1 MTKQRKK
8 TQSITD
14 TIAQHLETT
23 DPETVVISEVT
34 EEKSQPALNEEP
46 KETVEKEEEKVE
58 MKKEETLREEP
69 KEKIIVSPH
78 HKDSDTSAINFGLN
92 SIF

>member
-14 TIAQHLETT
+14 TIAQHLET
-23 DPETVVISEVT
+23 ETIAVEEKNEEVKTEVEEVT
-34 EEKSQPALNEEP
+34 PISG
-46 KETVEKEEEKVE
+46 ETFTEKEEKEIVTFEEK
-58 MKKEETLREEP
+58 P

>member
-34 EEKSQPALNEEP
+34 EEKSQPALDEEP
-46 KETVEKEEEKVE
+46 KETVEKKVE
-58 MKKEETLREEP
+58 VKKEETLREEP